1 MATLSLGNVRA
12 LVVGMVAGAAT
23 LAAVSGAD
31 ARVTRIIIDAKASL
45 SGQDIPYET
54 ITGRA
59 FGELDPNDPH
69 DALITDIDLR
79 MARSSTSPASSS

>member
-1 MATLSLGNVRA
+1 MAKPSLEVIRA
-12 LVVGMVAGAAT
+12 LVVG
-23 LAAVSGAD
+23 AAVSTTVLVATPGAQ
-31 ARVTRIIIDAKASL
+31 ARVTRIVVDATGSL

-59 FGELDPNDPH
+59 FGELDPADPH